1 MSMGKNYFLA
11 IIFLLIGV
19 VAVFKVECKIERNRA
34 GAGAGDDGGGMLFK
48 MMIKTA
54 ASDSPTSERGKAYFQ
69 YFKRIQVCY
78 DRFQKCSQ
86 KFNAPFCAIS
96 GSNPGGF
103 YAWAH
108 QIADSIMKGTAK
120 ENISCSPEILQIFMS
135 EM

>member
-1 MSMGKNYFLA
+1 MGKDYFLT

-19 VAVFKVECKIERNRA
+19 VAVFEVQCKIERNH
-34 GAGAGDDGGGMLFK
+34 AGAGDDGG
-48 MMIKTA
+48 MMFKTA

-78 DRFQKCSQ
+78 DRFQKCAQ
-86 KFNAPFCAIS
+86 KFNAPFCAIT

-103 YAWAH
+103 YAGAH